1 MKSTYKITRDV
12 YKVDATD
19 QILGRFASDIAIH
32 LIGKH
37 KPNWQKHVDSGDVV
51 EVSNVGKIALSGQK
65 IDQKVYHR
73 HSGFPG
79 GIKEMPLRKAFEK
92 NPSWV
97 LKMAVSRM
105 LPKNKHRTER
115 LKRLKIS

>member
-1 MKSTYKITRDV
+1 MEREI

-19 QILGRFASDIAIH
+19 QVLGRMASNIAHH

-37 KPNWQKHVDSGDVV
+37 KVTFQSHIDAGDVV
-51 EVSNVGKIALSGQK
+51 EVSNVGKMKITGKKLEQK
-65 IDQKVYHR
+65 KYFR

-79 GIKEMPLRKAFEK
+79 GIKTKVMGEVFETK
-92 NPSWV
+92 PGEV

-105 LPKNKHRTER
+105 LPKNKHRVER
-115 LKRLKIS
+115 LKRLKII

>member
-1 MKSTYKITRDV
+1 MERET

-19 QILGRFASDIAIH
+19 QVLGRLASDIAQH

-37 KPNWQKHVDSGDVV
+37 KASFQPHIDAGDVV
-51 EVSNVGKIALSGQK
+51 EVTNIEKIKVTGKK
-65 IDQKVYHR
+65 MDQKNYYR

-79 GIKEMPLRKAFEK
+79 GIKTKKMGDMFEEK
-92 NPSWV
+92 PSEV
-97 LKMAVSRM
+97 LKLAVSRM
-105 LPKNKHRTER
+105 LPKNKHRVER

>member
-1 MKSTYKITRDV
+1 MQREI
-12 YKVDATD
+12 YKVDAAEQT
-19 QILGRFASDIAIH
+19 LGRLASDIAKH

-37 KPNWQKHVDSGDVV
+37 KPSFQSHIDVGDIV
-51 EVSNVGKIALSGQK
+51 EVTNIKDVKITGKKLEQK
-65 IDQKVYHR
+65 KYFR

-79 GIKEMPLRKAFEK
+79 GIKTKVMGEIFEEK
-92 NPSWV
+92 PSEV

-105 LPKNKHRTER
+105 LPKNKHRVER